1 MTVGGLVLAAGEGRR
16 LGRAKALIE
25 LDGERLVD
33 RAVGALRAGGC
44 DVVTAVLGA
53 AVVDVPD
60 ADLVVVNERWP
71 EGMGSSLRAGLAAQ
85 PPGVGAV
92 VVTLVD
98 QPGIGHAAVRRLV
111 AAYDSGA
118 TVAVATYGG
127 QRRNPVLLASGHWD
141 EVSRLAQ
148 GDVGARPFLAA
159 HPELVVAVPCDDVAD
174 PADIDTAEDLKIAE
188 AP

>member
-1 MTVGGLVLAAGEGRR
+1 VTVGGLVLAAGEGRR

-33 RAVGALRAGGC
+33 RAVRALRVGGC
-44 DVVTAVLGA
+44 GVVTVVLGA

-60 ADLVVVNERWP
+60 ADLIVVNERWP
-71 EGMGSSLRAGLAAQ
+71 DGMGSSLRAGLAAQ
-85 PPGVGAV
+85 PPGVDAV

-98 QPGIGHAAVRRLV
+98 QPGIGPAAVRRFV
-111 AAYDSGA
+111 AAYDGGA

-148 GDVGARPFLAA
+148 GDVGARPFLAS
-159 HPELVVAVPCDDVAD
+159 HPDLVVELPCDDVAD